1 MGEKGGD
8 GGEVVGA
15 AGFGRIEARGGKEG
29 FAQAL
34 GDQREEQWGFSGVGA
49 AGDGLQEELVQKG
62 SLGFCPGGFGGGH
75 AGRLSLRSVS
85 GRGVVAFGDWGLVS
99 GRGV

>member
-1 MGEKGGD
+1 
-8 GGEVVGA
+8 
-15 AGFGRIEARGGKEG
+15 
-29 FAQAL
+29 
-34 GDQREEQWGFSGVGA
+34 
-49 AGDGLQEELVQKG
+49 LQEELVQKG